1 LIRANIQIYVYL
13 SNGID
18 IADGWSLNQ
27 KLFLGYA
34 TTSAARE
41 GNIDVLKM
49 LLLAG
54 ATQEACEDALS
65 EACLFGEVEAVRILV
80 SSEMLG
86 IEAMARALV
95 TACSRGFD
103 DISVILL
110 QVLSLLLTC
119 HVENLTIYFL

>member
-1 LIRANIQIYVYL
+1 MYTYQMVLTLQMA
-13 SNGID
+13 G
-18 IADGWSLNQ
+18 ADVNQ

-34 TTSAARE
+34 TTAAAR
-41 GNIDVLKM
+41 NIDVLKM

-86 IEAMARALV
+86 TEAMTRALV
-95 TACSRGFD
+95 TACSRGSD
-103 DISVILL
+103 DISIILL
-110 QVLSLLLTC
+110 QVLSLILTS
-119 HVENLTIYFL
+119 HVDNLNIYFL

>member
-1 LIRANIQIYVYL
+1 MYIYQMVL
-13 SNGID
+13 TLQMAG
-18 IADGWSLNQ
+18 ADVNQ

-95 TACSRGFD
+95 TACWRGFD